1 MKSNKVL
8 CNNEGE
14 ATIKFGEVIRP
25 GCDLPLGHN
34 LANYVESG
42 RFKLLDFFEDY
53 KVQLT
58 YLAMESENC
67 EDYTLNEADCERLF
81 DISGY
86 VF

>member
-1 MKSNKVL
+1 M
-8 CNNEGE
+8 
-14 ATIKFGEVIRP
+14 
-25 GCDLPLGHN
+25 
-34 LANYVESG
+34 ANYVDLG
-42 RFKLLDFFEDY
+42 RFNFLDFSDNH